1 MSVRLKGTDSV
12 VSIRWIPKYTALER
26 TLHWVHVGCF
36 IPLGITGYILFASW
50 LQPLAQGEAGEL
62 IRTIHRVFAVIFGL
76 VPIIYTVVQPRRM
89 VLNLK
94 EFLTWGKD
102 DIDWLKGA
110 IPYYLAGKHEAMPPQ
125 PRFNS
130 GERLNAV
137 VMVLGTLTFGI
148 TGLSMWFLKG
158 IMPTGLYQFLVIIHD
173 LAFIVTGI
181 MFIVHFYL
189 AVIHPLMWQSL
200 ISMRF
205 GYVSESYAKEH
216 HGKWYYGEER
226 AQEMWEQQKAAGSH

>member
-12 VSIRWIPKYTALER
+12 ISIRWIPKYTALER
-26 TLHWVHVGCF
+26 LLHWVHVGCF

-50 LQPLAQGEAGEL
+50 LQPLAQGAAGEL
-62 IRTIHRVFAVIFGL
+62 IRTIHRVFAVIFMF
-76 VPIIYTVVQPRRM
+76 VPIIYTILQPRRM
-89 VLNLK
+89 VMNLK
-94 EFLTWGKD
+94 EFLSWGKD
-102 DIDWLKGA
+102 DIEWLKAA
-110 IPYYLAGKHEAMPPQ
+110 IPYYVAGKHGAMPPQ

-137 VMVLGTLTFGI
+137 VMVLGTLAFGI
-148 TGLSMWFLKG
+148 TGLGMWFLKG

-200 ISMRF
+200 ITMRF

-226 AQEMWEQQKAAGSH
+226 AHDMWEQQKAAGSH

>member
-102 DIDWLKGA
+102 DIEWLKGA

-158 IMPTGLYQFLVIIHD
+158 IMPTGLYQVLVIIHD